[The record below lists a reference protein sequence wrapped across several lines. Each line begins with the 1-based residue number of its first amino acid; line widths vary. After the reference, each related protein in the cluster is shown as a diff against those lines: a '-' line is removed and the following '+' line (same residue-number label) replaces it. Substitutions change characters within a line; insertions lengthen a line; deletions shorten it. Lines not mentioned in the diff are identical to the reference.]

1 MALWQSLPEIEK
13 GRKKRRLDALGLTAF
28 AFMMA
33 SFLLFVD
40 SAGKEDGVDNPI
52 ALAFGAAFVAFAIA
66 FVLTEIYWTKG
77 PMIPLSLF
85 SKGQVGPYFAVQML
99 LLIAQ
104 FTVGQETANM
114 DDAYPRCSW
123 YLISQFTSR
132 ARRTRPI
139 PSPLCIS
146 CQLRSATRSAL
157 WWLARSLIGTCCLC
171 DFDMILNRPDIRL
184 CAGPDSTKSSRS
196 QQQAYALRVLS
207 R

>member
-1 MALWQSLPEIEK
+1 MALDGEVLGCLAVALWQSLPEIEK

-104 FTVGQETANM
+104 FTLVSNIAIYFARTENASNSIAALHILPAPVGNAIGALVAGKIINR
-114 DDAYPRCSW
+114 YV
-123 YLISQFTSR
+123 L
-132 ARRTRPI
+132 
-139 PSPLCIS
+139 PL
-146 CQLRSATRSAL
+146 
-157 WWLARSLIGTCCLC
+157 
-171 DFDMILNRPDIRL
+171 
-184 CAGPDSTKSSRS
+184 
-196 QQQAYALRVLS
+196 
-207 R
+207 